1 MDILN
6 NPLVSESAKWLL
18 LLVAGLILQSVRKL
32 VKRMTLVEYK
42 LRAAD
47 YALEKTIS
55 NGYAVHR
62 DHKLRELLSSDKFI
76 NEK

>member
-18 LLVAGLILQSVRKL
+18 LLVAGLILSSVRKL

-62 DHKLRELLSSDKFI
+62 DHKLRELLSSDNFI

>member
-1 MDILN
+1 MEIIS
-6 NPLVSESAKWLL
+6 NPIVSESAKWLL
-18 LLVAGLILQSVRKL
+18 LMVAGLILSSVRKL

-47 YALEKTIS
+47 YALEKSLS
-55 NGYAVHR
+55 NGYASHR

>member
-18 LLVAGLILQSVRKL
+18 LLVAGLILSSVRKL

>member
-18 LLVAGLILQSVRKL
+18 LLLAGLILQSVRKL

>member
-1 MDILN
+1 MEIIS
-6 NPLVSESAKWLL
+6 NPIVSESAKWLL
-18 LLVAGLILQSVRKL
+18 LMVAGLILSSVRKL

-47 YALEKTIS
+47 YALEKSLS
-55 NGYAVHR
+55 NGYASNR

>member
-1 MDILN
+1 MEIIS
-6 NPLVSESAKWLL
+6 NPIVSESAKWLL
-18 LLVAGLILQSVRKL
+18 LMVAGLILSSVRKL

-47 YALEKTIS
+47 YALEKSLS
-55 NGYAVHR
+55 NGYANHR
-62 DHKLRELLSSDKFI
+62 DQKLRELLSSDKFI